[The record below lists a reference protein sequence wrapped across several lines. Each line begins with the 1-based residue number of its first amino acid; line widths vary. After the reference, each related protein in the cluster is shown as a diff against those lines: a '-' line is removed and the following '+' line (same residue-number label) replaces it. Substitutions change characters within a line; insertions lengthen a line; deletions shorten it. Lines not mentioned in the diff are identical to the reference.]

1 MFKIW
6 AKVMREG
13 KIVRQ
18 YVYENDREKL
28 TWSHFFEYL
37 TGICRDLDVPTPV
50 LLKSHILN
58 FAKFNHVRFYPR
70 DFMEEVDFDFL
81 LLENIIL

>member
-1 MFKIW
+1 MFRIW

-18 YVYENDREKL
+18 YVYQNDSEKL
-28 TWSHFFEYL
+28 TWSHFFAYL
-37 TGICRDLDVPTPV
+37 TDICRETDTPTPV
-50 LLKSHILN
+50 LLKTHILN

-70 DFMEEVDFDFL
+70 DFMEEVDFDYL
-81 LLENIIL
+81 LLENIIV

>member
-37 TGICRDLDVPTPV
+37 TDICRETDVPTPV
-50 LLKSHILN
+50 LLKSHITN

-70 DFMEEVDFDFL
+70 DFMEEVDFDYL

>member
-37 TGICRDLDVPTPV
+37 TDICRETDVPTPV
-50 LLKSHILN
+50 LLKSHIMN
-58 FAKFNHVRFYPR
+58 FAKFNHVRFLPR
-70 DFMEEVDFDFL
+70 DFVESVDFDSL
-81 LLENIIL
+81 WLENIVV